1 MTELLIAGIAM
12 AVAVVVHAVSV
23 RREVRHVRALGL
35 SLVGGA
41 CAAVAGA
48 FVAFVENGAYDP
60 WNGALTLLL
69 YLSWGFIFLNFVQSA
84 QSSLRVQILRQVL
97 DAGGRMSREDLLAG
111 YDTATVVSLRIERMV
126 EGRALCRENGRVV
139 VSSRPLLL
147 LARLFRVLKLVVV
160 GRATEFDGRRMHDD
174 GPSQRSRSG
183 R

>member
-23 RREVRHVRALGL
+23 RREVRHVRSLGL

-69 YLSWGFIFLNFVQSA
+69 
-84 QSSLRVQILRQVL
+84 
-97 DAGGRMSREDLLAG
+97 
-111 YDTATVVSLRIERMV
+111 
-126 EGRALCRENGRVV
+126 C
-139 VSSRPLLL
+139 
-147 LARLFRVLKLVVV
+147 
-160 GRATEFDGRRMHDD
+160 EF
-174 GPSQRSRSG
+174 
-183 R
+183 